1 MGERHGEMGWTAIC
15 VFSFIVSIDL
25 CTVDLA
31 SLFGRSII
39 VLWWLVVSL
48 VG

>member
-1 MGERHGEMGWTAIC
+1 MGWTAIC
-15 VFSFIVSIDL
+15 VFSFIVLIDL

-31 SLFGRSII
+31 SLFGRSINA
-39 VLWWLVVSL
+39 LWWLVVSL